1 MTRHGTLAY
10 YLAAWV
16 CGCFFMSSAI
26 FLRFTLDPHR
36 GVPLSLHGAV
46 SNFWLF
52 TFVGLIFGIGIS
64 LVGSFLIRRVM
75 NAFHLRSTAAWMI
88 SGAILAPVVVAAFG
102 YFGRALL
109 TSTSKIAAAYQ
120 FVFGQAGSVILD
132 SGWWLTIPV
141 GALAA
146 LVLFRVDR
154 AFGHSMVTSPP
165 SAASS

>member
-16 CGCFFMSSAI
+16 CGCFFMSTAI

-36 GVPLSLHGAV
+36 DVPLSLHGAV
-46 SNFWLF
+46 TNFWLF

-64 LVGSFLIRRVM
+64 LVGSFLMRRLM
-75 NAFHLRSTAAWMI
+75 NAFHLRSTSAWMI
-88 SGAILAPVVVAAFG
+88 SGAMLAPIIVLAFG
-102 YFGRALL
+102 SIGRALL
-109 TSTSKIAAAYQ
+109 TSPSKIAAAYQ
-120 FVFGQAGSVILD
+120 FVFGQAGCVILD

-146 LVLFRVDR
+146 LILFRVDR
-154 AFGHSMVTSPP
+154 AFRHSMANPPP

>member
-26 FLRFTLDPHR
+26 FLRFMLDPHL
-36 GVPLSLHGAV
+36 GVPLSLRGAI

-64 LVGSFLIRRVM
+64 LAGSFLMRRLM
-75 NAFHLRSTAAWMI
+75 NAFRVRSTGAWVI
-88 SGAILAPVVVAAFG
+88 SGAILAPIVVLAFG
-102 YFGRALL
+102 YAGRALQS
-109 TSTSKIAAAYQ
+109 STSKIASAYQ
-120 FVFGQAGSVILD
+120 YAFGDAGSVILD

-154 AFGHSMVTSPP
+154 AFGHSGVNTPP

>member
-36 GVPLSLHGAV
+36 GVPLSLHGAIG
-46 SNFWLF
+46 NFWLF

-64 LVGSFLIRRVM
+64 LAGSFLIRRLM
-75 NAFHLRSTAAWMI
+75 SAFRLRSTFAWVI
-88 SGAILAPVVVAAFG
+88 SGAILAPAVVTAFG
-102 YFGRALL
+102 SLGRALQ
-109 TSTSKIAAAYQ
+109 SSASKPAAAYQ

-132 SGWWLTIPV
+132 SGWWLTVPV

-154 AFGHSMVTSPP
+154 AFGHQQTP
-165 SAASS
+165 SAQ